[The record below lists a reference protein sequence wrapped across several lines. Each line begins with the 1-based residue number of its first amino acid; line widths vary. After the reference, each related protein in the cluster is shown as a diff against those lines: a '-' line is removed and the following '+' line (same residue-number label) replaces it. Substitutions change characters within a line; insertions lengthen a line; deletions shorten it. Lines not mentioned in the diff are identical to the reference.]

1 MYVISQTNI
10 SCPVDCYVSE
20 KWTWG
25 PAGLDC
31 TFDPCNFFSYD
42 HRRDH
47 CQSLFKEVKMLNL
60 TRYNNKTIMISC
72 SHTGRPSMKSSTLKG
87 FSPLSPPPQLKKKT
101 KMDWVIE
108 LPSVALDLSSYQ
120 DFQEMDLRTLNQTN
134 TVRIVL
140 RNWEFLKWGFYY
152 I

>member
-1 MYVISQTNI
+1 MYVISPRNI

-31 TFDPCNFFSYD
+31 TLDPCNFFSYD
-42 HRRDH
+42 HRKDH

-72 SHTGRPSMKSSTLKG
+72 SHTGIPLMKSSTLKG
-87 FSPLSPPPQLKKKT
+87 FPPLLFPPPPVKKDPKWIGWWNLLLWLWT
-101 KMDWVIE
+101 CLVTRTFKKW
-108 LPSVALDLSSYQ
+108 ALGHLIKQ
-120 DFQEMDLRTLNQTN
+120 IQ
-134 TVRIVL
+134 
-140 RNWEFLKWGFYY
+140 
-152 I
+152 